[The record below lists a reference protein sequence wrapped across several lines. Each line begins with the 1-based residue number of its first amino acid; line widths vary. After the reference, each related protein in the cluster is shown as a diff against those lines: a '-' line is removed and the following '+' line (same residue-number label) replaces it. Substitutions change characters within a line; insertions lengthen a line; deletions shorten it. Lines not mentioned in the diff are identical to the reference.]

1 MSATEK
7 PIFLDSVSLSEYKKQ
22 VEPAHILDTYKEQ
35 LKELFLIRNPRFRFD
50 LNYEND
56 WQTFLKD
63 HSQGKNLSDCGQ
75 WFYFPWNK
83 RLVHY
88 LSEEM
93 HLEMR
98 TARNRNII
106 NEEEQKKIYHSSV
119 AIAGLSVGSHP
130 ALTMAIMGMVK
141 KWRLADPD
149 TISGSNLNRIRA
161 DVTQIGESKCFLITR
176 QIYQINPY
184 AEILAYDKGVD
195 DSNIVEFLS
204 GADVLI
210 EEVDN
215 LAMKIR
221 LRLEAKKLKIPVLM
235 ATDNGD
241 NVIVDVERYDI
252 HSDLKIFNGVAGDLT
267 LEEFLKIPPMEMP
280 RLATKIAGSKLITSR
295 MQESLLEVGKSI
307 YSWPQTGNAATLAG
321 VAIAYVTKRILIGDK
336 VCEGKMEVNLDAIF
350 DPDYNLEESIKQRTN
365 QRVKFLRSIGLE
377 ENNIPTDIIKKII
390 SAGVRAPSGDNSQ
403 PWRFQVKGDIIESYN
418 LPEKD
423 NPIFNY
429 KQRGSHVA
437 HGALLENMMIA
448 AAEFG
453 YSSKVKLFP
462 EPTNVN
468 LISQLVLEKCNVEKD
483 VLNQSV
489 FQRSINRKK
498 YDDTL
503 LTDDQKKYFLNTV
516 QEIGGGKIFL
526 VDDPEKKKIFG
537 KAVSQ
542 NEVVMLENEHLHNY
556 FFRDVRWTEKAE
568 LEYKNGLYL
577 KTMELPPPAVLIFK
591 LLSNWKRA
599 VWLNKIGISKFIAKQ
614 NAVGYSSGSVVGLI
628 TVSSLGTPEEFVL
641 AGRLMERLWL
651 KADKLGLSFHP
662 ITGIAYLMMKI
673 LDNTNEVLS
682 VEHVKIV
689 RDSFEQIKQVF
700 GVKDETI
707 AIPFRIGS
715 GGDPSGRSSRLD
727 PDIIIE

>member
-1 MSATEK
+1 MSVAEK
-7 PIFLDSVSLSEYKKQ
+7 PIFLDSVSLLEYKKQ
-22 VEPAHILDTYKEQ
+22 VEPANILDTYEEQ
-35 LKELFLIRNPRFRFD
+35 LKELFLICNPRFRFD
-50 LNYEND
+50 LNYKND
-56 WQTFLKD
+56 WQKFLNK
-63 HSQGKNLSDCGQ
+63 HIQGKTLSDCGQ

-93 HLEMR
+93 HFEMR

-106 NEEEQKKIYHSSV
+106 NEEEQKKIYNSSV

-184 AEILAYDKGVD
+184 AEILAYDKGVN

-204 GADVLI
+204 GADVLV

-215 LAMKIR
+215 LAMKIH

-241 NVIVDVERYDI
+241 NVIVDVERYDL

-267 LEEFLKIPPMEMP
+267 LEEFLKIPPTEMP

-307 YSWPQTGNAATLAG
+307 YSWPQTGDAASLAG
-321 VAIAYVTKRILIGDK
+321 VAIAYIVKRLLVGNK

-350 DPDYNLEESIKQRTN
+350 DPDYNLDEPTKQRAD
-365 QRVKFLRSIGLE
+365 QRIKFLQAIGLE
-377 ENNIPTDIIKKII
+377 ENDVKIDIIKKII
-390 SAGVRAPSGDNSQ
+390 SAGVCAPSGDNSQ
-403 PWRFQVKGDIIESYN
+403 PWRFRVKGDIIESYN

-437 HGALLENMMIA
+437 HGALLENMIIA

-453 YSSKVKLFP
+453 YTTKVDLFP
-462 EPTNVN
+462 DATNPSF
-468 LISQLVLEKCNVEKD
+468 ISRLTLKKD
-483 VLNQSV
+483 VVDKDILYSSISK
-489 FQRSINRKK
+489 RSINRKK
-498 YDDTL
+498 YSDTL
-503 LTDDQKKYFLNTV
+503 LTSDQKKNLLDTV
-516 QEIGGGKIFL
+516 QEIGGGKIYL

-537 KAVSQ
+537 TAVSQ
-542 NEVVMLENEHLHNY
+542 NETVMLENEHLHNY
-556 FFRDVRWTEKAE
+556 FFRDVRWTEKEE
-568 LEYKNGLYL
+568 LEHKNGLYL

-591 LLSNWKRA
+591 ILSNWKRA
-599 VWLNKIGISKFIAKQ
+599 VLLNKIGISKFIAKQ

-628 TVSSLGTPEEFVL
+628 TVSSLGTPEEFIL

-651 KADKLGLSFHP
+651 KAGKLGLSFHP
-662 ITGIAYLMMKI
+662 ITGISYLMMR
-673 LDNTNEVLS
+673 VL
-682 VEHVKIV
+682 
-689 RDSFEQIKQVF
+689 
-700 GVKDETI
+700 
-707 AIPFRIGS
+707 
-715 GGDPSGRSSRLD
+715 
-727 PDIIIE
+727 